1 MLNSGCEVESVDV
14 DCRVIDNFNSGR
26 KAVLVRS
33 NTVYEV
39 NRSQIW
45 KDK

>member
-14 DCRVIDNFNSGR
+14 DCGIIDDLYSGR

-33 NTVYEV
+33 DSV
-39 NRSQIW
+39 NKVNGSQI
-45 KDK
+45 